1 VLLSYSKMALYK
13 QLISSDIASD
23 PYLAQELQR
32 YFPPALSQRFA
43 KQLPKHRLAK
53 EIIATAITNS
63 LVNRMGSSFAMRA
76 EQDTGADA
84 AHIARA
90 YAIGRESF
98 QMRGLWEKIEALD
111 NQVPATLQYQMLNA
125 SARLLRFIAYWLLNN
140 YRKDLNIQQ
149 QVARLQP
156 GLLELAANLP
166 KLIPAATFSTTLQ
179 QLGEALHTNRV
190 PQRLVQQII
199 YLDAMC
205 SGPDIVELAAQHR
218 RTVSEVATLYFGLDK
233 LLSLDWLRAQIMAL
247 ITQDRWQTL
256 ARNTLRDQLYALQRS
271 LCAQIL
277 KANLKANP
285 SVALSDWQKRNDA
298 AIKLSQQSI
307 QEIQSGNLVEF
318 ASLSVALQAVRK
330 LVDI

>member
-1 VLLSYSKMALYK
+1 
-13 QLISSDIASD
+13 
-23 PYLAQELQR
+23 
-32 YFPPALSQRFA
+32 
-43 KQLPKHRLAK
+43 
-53 EIIATAITNS
+53 
-63 LVNRMGSSFAMRA
+63 
-76 EQDTGADA
+76 
-84 AHIARA
+84 
-90 YAIGRESF
+90 
-98 QMRGLWEKIEALD
+98 
-111 NQVPATLQYQMLNA
+111 
-125 SARLLRFIAYWLLNN
+125 
-140 YRKDLNIQQ
+140 
-149 QVARLQP
+149 
-156 GLLELAANLP
+156 
-166 KLIPAATFSTTLQ
+166 
-179 QLGEALHTNRV
+179 
-190 PQRLVQQII
+190 LVQQII

-205 SGPDIVELAAQHR
+205 SGPDIVELAGQHR

-233 LLSLDWLRAQIMAL
+233 VLSLDWLRTQIMAL

-277 KANLKANP
+277 KSNLKANP